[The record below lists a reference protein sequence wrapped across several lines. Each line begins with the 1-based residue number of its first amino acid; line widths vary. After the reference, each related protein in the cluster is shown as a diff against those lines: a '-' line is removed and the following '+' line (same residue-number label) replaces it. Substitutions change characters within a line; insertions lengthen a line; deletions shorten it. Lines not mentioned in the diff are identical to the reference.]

1 MGARKDMGKTFSK
14 LTQEEV
20 DSFCEQWGIDPSVN
34 PVAPGC
40 EVDQCPTGSIALY
53 CRHFEVSRVLR
64 FEVLCRALGYDPNL
78 LMFRRFFRLAK
89 NDDWFTFETSQIDVS
104 LISSLV
110 TTLGSWK
117 DRFFWVSELVVH
129 FKMVRRH
136 PDAVLNE
143 LEPSE
148 SELNEGMLKAL
159 RACPSRLR
167 PFLGHLLV
175 FTGVSVL
182 WDKPNQDPLF
192 MRGGQVMSTLD
203 FIKSD
208 DTSDVVLGDTEA
220 IEGEDAITRTA
231 EGRLVPGGKYVN
243 VPNIK
248 GFTKVSSSKPSTRR
262 SSRRLKGPRQSSA
275 VEHLAVVIGK
285 KGKSSG
291 KKVVVSVAGGSSE
304 RSGEEPV
311 EGNAEG
317 VYVPNWQKTKASM
330 AAMKKEI
337 EGFAE
342 KEKSWLVKVH
352 ELTKRHEI
360 ELSNEKKRMEADR
373 LQLKADR
380 EALNVQQSS
389 LIMDL
394 KPSGLNEAVCAEVLS
409 SLSKNRSHSG
419 DSEDTFSDIA
429 EGSLEASI
437 EGSKVAGDG
446 GGRKKKKAKKGKKAK
461 TVEAEA
467 STSVFDACTIYS

>member
-1 MGARKDMGKTFSK
+1 MMGARKDMGKTFSK

-20 DSFCEQWGIDPSVN
+20 DSLCEQWGIDPSVN

-40 EVDQCPTGSIALY
+40 EVDQCPTGFIAL
-53 CRHFEVSRVLR
+53 VSRVLH

-89 NDDWFTFETSQIDVS
+89 NGDWFTFETYQIDVS

-117 DRFFWVSELVVH
+117 DQFFWVSESVVH

-167 PFLGHLLV
+167 PFLEHLLV

-182 WDKPNQDPLF
+182 WDKPNRDPLF
-192 MRGGQVMSTLD
+192 MRGGQVMSALD

-208 DTSDVVLGDTEA
+208 DTSDVVLGDTKA

-243 VPNIK
+243 VPNVK

-262 SSRRLKGPRQSSA
+262 SSRRLKGPRQWSA
-275 VEHLAVVIGK
+275 VEHVDLSVMTGK

-291 KKVVVSVAGGSSE
+291 KKAVVSVAGGSSE
-304 RSGEEPV
+304 RSGEESV

-317 VYVPNWQKTKASM
+317 VYVPNWQ
-330 AAMKKEI
+330 
-337 EGFAE
+337 
-342 KEKSWLVKVH
+342 VKVGDNFKS
-352 ELTKRHEI
+352 TT
-360 ELSNEKKRMEADR
+360 
-373 LQLKADR
+373 
-380 EALNVQQSS
+380 
-389 LIMDL
+389 
-394 KPSGLNEAVCAEVLS
+394 VCTDVLS
-409 SLSKNRSHSG
+409 HFSPPMVRSSN
-419 DSEDTFSDIA
+419 SSM
-429 EGSLEASI
+429 
-437 EGSKVAGDG
+437 
-446 GGRKKKKAKKGKKAK
+446 
-461 TVEAEA
+461 
-467 STSVFDACTIYS
+467 